1 MVNQIPT
8 LPAAVPVSRLDRDH
22 RRDDEPSRRHRRPR
36 PAAPAQEETEG
47 ATEAE
52 APTVG
57 TRLNVTV

>member
-22 RRDDEPSRRHRRPR
+22 RRDEEQSRRQRRPKPAAPPDEPSE
-36 PAAPAQEETEG
+36 AAPEG
-47 ATEAE
+47 E

-57 TRLNVTV
+57 TRLNVTA